1 LKNIFKFV
9 PDEVPEDLGY
19 GVKTIPEEIANI
31 VSHGIGLLLFLIG
44 SPLLIY
50 KAATSSVDY
59 YLIGCAIF
67 CTSLLMVY
75 ASSTIYHSTFRAQT
89 KRRMRIVD
97 HVSIYFLITGSFT
110 PFLLIT
116 IQSKSGD
123 WVLITLWVMVIVGSI
138 FKLFYTHKFKT
149 ASTLAYVLMGT
160 VSFFFL
166 EPLEQ
171 NLPDLSYLFL
181 QIGIYS
187 YLIGV
192 PFYLWRKLYFN
203 HLVWHIFVLG
213 GSVSHF
219 LAVWYM
225 VR

>member
-1 LKNIFKFV
+1 MSKLFKFV
-9 PDEVPEDLGY
+9 PDEVPKDLGY

-31 VSHGIGLLLFLIG
+31 VSHGVGLLLFVVA

-50 KAATSSVDY
+50 KAAISNVDY
-59 YLIGCAIF
+59 YLLGSIIF
-67 CTSLLMVY
+67 CISLLMVY
-75 ASSTIYHSTFRAQT
+75 TSSTVYHCTFRDYA

-97 HVSIYFLITGSFT
+97 HVSIYFLIAGSFT

-123 WVLITLWVMVIVGSI
+123 WALITLWSMVLIGSV
-138 FKLFYTHKFKT
+138 FKLFFTHKFKV
-149 ASTLAYVLMGT
+149 ASTIAYVLMGAI
-160 VSFFFL
+160 SFLFL

-171 NLPDLSYLFL
+171 NLPDLSYSFL
-181 QIGIYS
+181 QIGLYS

-203 HLVWHIFVLG
+203 HLIWHIFVLI
-213 GSVSHF
+213 GSLTHF
-219 LAVWYM
+219 IAVWLM
-225 VR
+225 VG